1 MLFTDIIGQEA
12 IAERLIQGVQ
22 EGRIPH
28 AMLFAGPSGTGKL
41 PMAVAYAQYLV
52 CSGKSGGLFDEG
64 IAGEACGTCPA
75 CVKMNKL
82 VHPDV
87 HFIYPTYKR
96 DSSRGD
102 KDTYPVSDEY
112 ISEWRE
118 TFLQNPYLELGEWL
132 KTIGAEKQKGE
143 IYVAQA
149 NEIIRKLSL
158 RSSEGGY
165 RVVILWL
172 PEKMNDT
179 CANKLL
185 KLIEEPPSET
195 VFLLV
200 SDDVENV
207 LPTIRSRAQLVVFHP
222 IQEEAIRQA
231 LQQRFGIDEQQ
242 AAQVAHTSEGNWRK
256 AVANVNQNDDTQPLL
271 DAFIQ
276 LMRLAYGRRL
286 KELKEWSDDVASWG
300 RTPQRQFLL
309 YCQRMIRESFIC
321 NFRSPELNYMNT
333 AESAFTQRFAP
344 FVNERNVEGLDA
356 VLEEAGRD
364 IEGNVNAKM
373 VFFDLCLKMIML
385 LKQN

>member
-1 MLFTDIIGQEA
+1 MLFTNIIGQEA

-28 AMLFAGPSGTGKL
+28 AMLFSGPAGTGKL

-64 IAGEACGTCPA
+64 IAGEACGSCPA

-96 DSSRGD
+96 DPSRGD

-200 SDDVENV
+200 SDDTENV
-207 LPTIRSRAQLVVFHP
+207 LPTIRSRAQLVAFHP
-222 IQEEAIRQA
+222 VREEAIRQA

-242 AAQVAHTSEGNWRK
+242 AAQIAHTSEGNWRK

-276 LMRLAYGRRL
+276 LMRLSYGRRL

-344 FVNERNVEGLDA
+344 FVNERNVEGLDK